1 VFRIVKADRSAGNGQ
16 MLTSRCLLRLV
27 MCFFRSETSSHSS
40 KPPSSRVGRTTR
52 FATLSGSTPLNTWR
66 LSVLLLVRF
75 SSEFLVTGRISL
87 SSILSVESHA
97 NWAIRIGRRWGLIQD
112 ASIMLLG
119 LVMLVAAWGVN
130 QNGWVICY
138 AWSLFIYGIGVGK
151 SSYLS

>member
-1 VFRIVKADRSAGNGQ
+1 MFRLVKADSFAGKGQ

-27 MCFFRSETSSHSS
+27 MCSFRSETSSRSS

-52 FATLSGSTPLNTWR
+52 FAILNGSTPLSTWR
-66 LSVLLLVRF
+66 LSVSLLVRF
-75 SSEFLVTGRISL
+75 WSEFSVTGRISS

-112 ASIMLLG
+112 ATIMLLG

-151 SSYLS
+151 SSVLS